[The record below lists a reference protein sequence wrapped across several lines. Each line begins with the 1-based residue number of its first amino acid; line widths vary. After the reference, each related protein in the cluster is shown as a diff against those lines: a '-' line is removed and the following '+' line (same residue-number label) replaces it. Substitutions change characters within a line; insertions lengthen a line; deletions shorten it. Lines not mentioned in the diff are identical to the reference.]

1 MDGLLIDSMDEID
14 IDATYNEEN
23 NELGATAHF
32 SRD

>member
-1 MDGLLIDSMDEID
+1 MDGLLIDSMDKID
-14 IDATYNEEN
+14 IDGSYNDGN